1 MADVEESEV
10 VEFENGFWE
19 WSVEVVSA
27 EVQAGQGCQV
37 SDIGWDCAGKV
48 SVREV

>member
-10 VEFENGFWE
+10 AECENGFWE

-27 EVQAGQGCQV
+27 EVQAG
-37 SDIGWDCAGKV
+37 
-48 SVREV
+48 